1 MTGALGIPMVSLM
14 KRRVV
19 AIFAPVVAA
28 ATLALAIAVAL
39 DQFPRGLV
47 LLGCVLV
54 AGVATRYGRVIWA
67 ASTFPR

>member
-14 KRRVV
+14 KRALV
-19 AIFAPVVAA
+19 AIFALVVAA
-28 ATLALAIAVAL
+28 ATLALAHAV

-47 LLGCVLV
+47 LLGWALV
-54 AGVATRYGRVIWA
+54 AAVATRYGRVISA